1 VGVSRPVKKEDE
13 TKSKKATFGVEDKLD
28 ALLSSFPVIKK

>member
-13 TKSKKATFGVEDKLD
+13 TKGKKRKFEIEDKLD
-28 ALLSSFPVIKK
+28 AFLSSFPVIKK